1 MHPSVTDFIRH
12 VKNLHPQAFKDC
24 RVLEV
29 GSRYINGTV
38 RTFFER
44 CQYTG
49 LDLAPG
55 PLVDVVCHAADLP
68 SPGYKVHLSDTVV
81 SCEALEHDSRWT
93 ESLQAMLK
101 HTRLGG
107 LLVLTCAGPGRPEH
121 GTHKVDPTSSPATLD
136 YYGNVDEAMFWSA
149 IKKTDFSDWRIK
161 VADGDLQFWG
171 VKG

>member
-1 MHPSVTDFIRH
+1 MHETVGYFIRQ
-12 VKNLHPQAFKDC
+12 VKALHPQALKDC

-44 CQYTG
+44 CNYTG

-55 PLVDVVCHAADLP
+55 PLVDEVCHVADFAMG
-68 SPGYKVHLSDTVV
+68 SENSCDTVV
-81 SCEALEHDSRWT
+81 SCEALEHDSRWK
-93 ESLQAMLK
+93 ESLRAMADLL
-101 HTRLGG
+101 RPGG
-107 LLVLTCAGPGRPEH
+107 LLVITCAGPGRPEH
-121 GTHKVDPTSSPATLD
+121 GTHKSDPTSSPATLD
-136 YYGNVDEAMFWSA
+136 YYRNVDENMFWSA

-171 VKG
+171 IRG

>member
-1 MHPSVTDFIRH
+1 MHETVGYFVRQ
-12 VKNLHPQAFKDC
+12 VKQLHPKAFKDC

-44 CQYTG
+44 CNYTG

-55 PLVDVVCHAADLP
+55 PLVDKVCHVADYP
-68 SPGYKVHLSDTVV
+68 QHPDKSDTVV

-93 ESLQAMLK
+93 ESLRAMRDIL
-101 HTRLGG
+101 RPGG
-107 LLVLTCAGPGRPEH
+107 LLVITCAGPGRAEH
-121 GTHKVDPTSSPATLD
+121 GTKRTSPSDSPATTD
-136 YYGNVDEAMFWSA
+136 YYGNVDEDMFWSA

>member
-1 MHPSVTDFIRH
+1 MHESVGYFIRQ
-12 VKNLHPQAFKDC
+12 VKLLHPKAFKDC

-44 CQYTG
+44 CNYTG

-55 PLVDVVCHAADLP
+55 PLVDVVCHAADCP
-68 SPGYKVHLSDTVV
+68 MDGHADTVI
-81 SCEALEHDSRWT
+81 SCEALEHDGRWRD
-93 ESLQAMLK
+93 SLQAMRDML
-101 HTRLGG
+101 RPGG
-107 LLVLTCAGPGRPEH
+107 LLVITCAGPGRPEH
-121 GTHKVDPTSSPATLD
+121 GTHKSDPTSSPATLD
-136 YYGNVDEAMFWSA
+136 YYGNVDEDMFWSA